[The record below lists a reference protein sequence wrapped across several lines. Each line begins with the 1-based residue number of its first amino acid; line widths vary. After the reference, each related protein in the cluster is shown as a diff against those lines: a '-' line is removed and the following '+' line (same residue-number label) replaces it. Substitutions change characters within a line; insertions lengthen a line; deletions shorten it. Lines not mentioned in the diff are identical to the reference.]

1 MVKKVWSVILSV
13 VMVFGMAG
21 PVCADGKDSLSGTN
35 GKDSMSRADGK
46 DSLSNKVSKDDKD
59 VIVLPGVG
67 DSGLSGE
74 WDVSGD
80 DSGHSITGKTVTWY
94 LGDPYDTI
102 EMPVYLL
109 DGVTDLPYVDLN
121 DWKEIMVRYITSYGD
136 IGETYSLELE
146 TDDNLAMLT
155 RDNGYSMLF
164 DFDEGYIS
172 FEDFDAFSQI
182 RDTGTLVGLVSMPGV
197 NSEGEPELVQRNA
210 EESFDRYGK
219 ELVLSL
225 KDYDINMY
233 HEDGLYLVPLQT
245 LGDFMLA
252 FPCLMDTL
260 YNGKSV
266 IIGSDTMIIDDD
278 GEQTILGEKYYKGD
292 SGEKSSELAWY
303 SYCELCMALD
313 FFYGQK
319 EIHNIESFDTFFN
332 EMGFRDGLC
341 STDPVESDQTLYRVI
356 DVYLDDLHSIF
367 ACTSYLI
374 DYMDVPTDGGYSR
387 RQFER
392 NEERFAERRSEA
404 PKTITGYQ
412 EVGNT
417 AYVTFDGFRMK
428 RNPSEYYE
436 LTDEDMEEIETLA
449 TETEVKEAVMDTM
462 DLLIYAHRQITRED
476 SPIENVVLDLSNNTG
491 GEIDAGV
498 MVEGWFLGEANLSIS
513 NTMTGATST
522 ASYKTDINLDRD
534 FDETDTVSNLNLYC
548 LISPVSFSCGNMVP
562 SAFQSSHRVT
572 LLGQTSGGGSCS
584 VLPMTSAYGSCFD
597 ISSPMHMS
605 VVKNGSYYDIDRG
618 VQPDVYISNIDNYY
632 DRESLT
638 DFINRMA

>member
-1 MVKKVWSVILSV
+1 
-13 VMVFGMAG
+13 
-21 PVCADGKDSLSGTN
+21 
-35 GKDSMSRADGK
+35 
-46 DSLSNKVSKDDKD
+46 
-59 VIVLPGVG
+59 
-67 DSGLSGE
+67 
-74 WDVSGD
+74 
-80 DSGHSITGKTVTWY
+80 
-94 LGDPYDTI
+94 
-102 EMPVYLL
+102 
-109 DGVTDLPYVDLN
+109 
-121 DWKEIMVRYITSYGD
+121 
-136 IGETYSLELE
+136 
-146 TDDNLAMLT
+146 
-155 RDNGYSMLF
+155 
-164 DFDEGYIS
+164 
-172 FEDFDAFSQI
+172 
-182 RDTGTLVGLVSMPGV
+182 
-197 NSEGEPELVQRNA
+197 
-210 EESFDRYGK
+210 
-219 ELVLSL
+219 
-225 KDYDINMY
+225 
-233 HEDGLYLVPLQT
+233 
-245 LGDFMLA
+245 
-252 FPCLMDTL
+252 
-260 YNGKSV
+260 
-266 IIGSDTMIIDDD
+266 MIIDDD
-278 GEQTILGEKYYKGD
+278 GNLTILGEKYYKGE

-319 EIHNIESFDTFFN
+319 ELHNIESFDTFFT

-404 PKTITGYQ
+404 PETVTGYQ

-417 AYVTFDGFRMK
+417 AYVTFDGFLMR
-428 RNPSEYYE
+428 RNPYEYYE
-436 LTDEDMEEIETLA
+436 LSDADMEKIETLA
-449 TETEVKEAVMDTM
+449 TETEVKEASMDTM

-498 MVEGWFLGEANLSIS
+498 MVEGWFLGEANLSIR
-513 NTMTGATST
+513 NTMTGAEST

-534 FDETDTVSNLNLYC
+534 FDEGDTVSNLNLYC

-597 ISSPMHMS
+597 ISSPLHMS

-632 DRESLT
+632 DRKSLT
-638 DFINRMA
+638 DFINSMA